1 MHPAIGQHIKSNIPL
16 TPQLI
21 SSINTLHL
29 EQHKHG
35 EDNSHSA
42 NKESTKSEFTEPPA
56 TISSKY
62 NKKDTITGLDTKCP
76 GSVIPPKNTENL
88 CLSQTV
94 PSASHH
100 KNIMTVQP
108 PSTIDFND
116 ANGYFTT
123 SGSNITSEGQPE
135 QYMIYKLV

>member
-1 MHPAIGQHIKSNIPL
+1 MHPSIGQNIKPNIPL

-29 EQHKHG
+29 EQHNNG
-35 EDNSHSA
+35 ENDVKNV
-42 NKESTKSEFTEPPA
+42 NRELTEPLII
-56 TISSKY
+56 T
-62 NKKDTITGLDTKCP
+62 NDTKQDINPGLDTKYP
-76 GSVIPPKNTENL
+76 RSVIPQKNTENFE
-88 CLSQTV
+88 LSQTM

-100 KNIMTVQP
+100 KNIMRVQP

-123 SGSNITSEGQPE
+123 SGSNITSERQPE
-135 QYMIYKLV
+135 EYI